1 MSNEQDDHTKQ
12 EAQIAGKQEQP
23 LGTDGSDQDRANI
36 DNKHRES
43 EENSA
48 NGLDSETVRGGQDGR
63 NNRGIGSTDMDS
75 ENGLLRLNDQD
86 DSKMQVTE
94 AGAESAT
101 SGADRTS
108 TSTVDVTTSGPDDYA
123 SADEVGTPDAQQD
136 AKDSAD
142 ADGQGDSDNKQ
153 PTGNDEADDEQISQ
167 IGTDLS
173 NQPTY

>member
-1 MSNEQDDHTKQ
+1 MNNEQDDYAKQ
-12 EAQIAGKQEQP
+12 EAQITGKQEQP
-23 LGTDGSDQDRANI
+23 LGTDGSDQDRASI
-36 DNKHRES
+36 DNKHRAS

-48 NGLDSETVRGGQDGR
+48 NGLDSETIRGGQDGR

-86 DSKMQVTE
+86 DSEMQVTE

-123 SADEVGTPDAQQD
+123 SADEVGTPDAQKD
-136 AKDSAD
+136 AKEDAD
-142 ADGQGDSDNKQ
+142 ADGQGAPDNKQ
-153 PTGNDEADDEQISQ
+153 PTGNDEADEEQISQ
-167 IGTDLS
+167 TGTDLG

>member
-1 MSNEQDDHTKQ
+1 MSNEQDDYAKQ
-12 EAQIAGKQEQP
+12 EAQIAGKKEQP

-48 NGLDSETVRGGQDGR
+48 NGLDSETIRGGQDGR
-63 NNRGIGSTDMDS
+63 NIRGIGSTDMDS
-75 ENGLLRLNDQD
+75 ENGLLRFEDQD
-86 DSKMQVTE
+86 NSQMQVTE
-94 AGAESAT
+94 DGLESAT
-101 SGADRTS
+101 SGADRTN

-123 SADEVGTPDAQQD
+123 SADEVGTPEAQKE
-136 AKDSAD
+136 AKEEADS
-142 ADGQGDSDNKQ
+142 DGQGDPVSKQ

>member
-1 MSNEQDDHTKQ
+1 MSNEQDDYSVHD
-12 EAQIAGKQEQP
+12 AQIAGKREQP
-23 LGTDGSDQDRANI
+23 LGTDGSDQDRADI

-63 NNRGIGSTDMDS
+63 NNRGIGSIDMDS
-75 ENGLLRLNDQD
+75 ENGLLRFNDQD

-94 AGAESAT
+94 DGMESAT
-101 SGADRTS
+101 SGADRTN

-123 SADEVGTPDAQQD
+123 SAAEVGTPEAQKE
-136 AKDSAD
+136 AKEQAD
-142 ADGQGDSDNKQ
+142 EDGQGDAENKQ

-167 IGTDLS
+167 IGTDLG
-173 NQPTY
+173 NQPAY